1 MERIWYDKTRY
12 DRAEKLYHEG
22 LCNVSFMIDFF
33 KACRKNYIYVCMYVV

>member
-22 LCNVSFMIDFF
+22 LCNVSFYD
-33 KACRKNYIYVCMYVV
+33 

>member
-22 LCNVSFMIDFF
+22 LCNVSLFRLIISTELY
-33 KACRKNYIYVCMYVV
+33 KV